1 MMNRIDTLFNTLS
14 LNNQTALIPF
24 IPINW
29 PTADQTIQ
37 IVENALDAGAHAIEL
52 GVPFSDPLADGAT
65 NQLAYQEALNNGASM
80 QELFKIVE
88 TLRNKKIE
96 KPIVVFSY
104 FNPIHQYGLQ
114 NFVNKAKEVGL
125 DGVIIP
131 DLIVEDSS
139 DLLAYSKEYGVG
151 LIFLMSPLCSP
162 ERIHRI
168 VNASHTFIYLISS
181 LGTTGMRQTIRSEL
195 ADLVANIKAVKPVP
209 VVVGFGI
216 SHTDHLKTVCSFS
229 DGAVVGS
236 YLIKQIEPLLTSSEQ
251 SCARIFDVISSFKQ
265 SMVVLS

>member
-1 MMNRIDTLFNTLS
+1 MPLDYIFYNS
-14 LNNQTALIPF
+14 KALIPYF
-24 IPINW
+24 TLGDPDISM
-29 PTADQTIQ
+29 TELFVRTSF
-37 IVENALDAGAHAIEL
+37 DAGADIVEIGL
-52 GVPFSDPLADGAT
+52 PFSDPIADGPVVQASHQRALEA
-65 NQLAYQEALNNGASM
+65 NASISIEDGLRLVKRVKADYDKPLIFMGAYNLLLSYGFETF
-80 QELFKIVE
+80 FKDAA
-88 TLRNKKIE
+88 N
-96 KPIVVFSY
+96 
-104 FNPIHQYGLQ
+104 
-114 NFVNKAKEVGL
+114 VGL